1 MEPAEKERGASAW
14 PDGRTPGVCIVGLLA
29 CFSGCVLW
37 ASDGYLARKGPP
49 ALRFEPP
56 RSAKADFAWPVPL
69 SRTNSSGALSASFPP
84 VSQPSTNSSTQ
95 TSTSPAPLT
104 DASTAESLGPVLP
117 TAIGP
122 GFEPFGAETNA
133 FSASNLLNIT
143 PQMLADY
150 FKATLDNSYRVSTNV
165 MNGAEIPFNPPLPF
179 AKPSPSS
186 EATYRVQ

>member
-1 MEPAEKERGASAW
+1 MEPAEKERGASAR
-14 PDGRTPGVCIVGLLA
+14 PNGRTQGVCIVALVT

-49 ALRFEPP
+49 ALRFEPT
-56 RSAKADFAWPVPL
+56 RSTKADFAWPVPL
-69 SRTNSSGALSASFPP
+69 LRTNSSGALSAPFPP
-84 VSQPSTNSSTQ
+84 FSQSSTNSSTQ

-104 DASTAESLGPVLP
+104 DASTAESLGPVQP
-117 TAIGP
+117 MAIGP
-122 GFEPFGAETNA
+122 GFVPFGAETNA

-150 FKATLDNSYRVSTNV
+150 FKATLDNSYRVSTNAL
-165 MNGAEIPFNPPLPF
+165 NGAEIPFNPPLPF

-186 EATYRVQ
+186 ESTYRVQ